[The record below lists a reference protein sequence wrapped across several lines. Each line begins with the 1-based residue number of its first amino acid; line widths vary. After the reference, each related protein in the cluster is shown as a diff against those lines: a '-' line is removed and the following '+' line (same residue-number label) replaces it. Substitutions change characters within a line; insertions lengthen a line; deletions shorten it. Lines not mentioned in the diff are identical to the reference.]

1 MRQIIKKIYDTLLRS
16 YGCQGWYPL
25 TELGN
30 TTPVNITKSGSLS
43 GYHPNDY
50 SYPKTDNQRFEVCI
64 GAIITQNTSWLSVEK
79 ALLNLKKLG
88 ALNAGKMNKLELAK
102 LEEAI
107 KPAGYF
113 RQKAKKLKE
122 FTRFYLSLKGRTP
135 AREELLSVWGV
146 GPETADSM
154 LLYAFKV
161 PSFVVD
167 AYTRRIFANLGF
179 VKEKASYDE
188 IKELF
193 EANLQ
198 PPDLVVY
205 QEYHALLVEHAKRYY
220 TKKEDYQKC
229 PLYRIIKKFSKR
241 E

>member
-1 MRQIIKKIYDTLLRS
+1 MINAIYDDLMEW

-25 TELGN
+25 TELRN
-30 TTPVNITKSGSLS
+30 EKPVNITKSGSVS

-50 SYPKTDNQRFEVCI
+50 SYPRTDNQCFEVCI
-64 GAIITQNTSWLSVEK
+64 GAIVTQGTSWVQVEK
-79 ALLNLKKLG
+79 ALLNLHKLG
-88 ALNAGKMNKLELAK
+88 ALNAETMNKLNVVK
-102 LEEAI
+102 LEQAL

-113 RQKAKKLKE
+113 RQKAKKMKE
-122 FTRFYLSLKGRTP
+122 FIKFYLSLKGRTP
-135 AREELLSVWGV
+135 TREDLLGIWGV

-161 PSFVVD
+161 PTFVVD
-167 AYTRRIFANLGF
+167 AYTMRIFAHLGLI
-179 VKEKASYDE
+179 KEKASYDE

-220 TKKEDYQKC
+220 KKKEDYQKC
-229 PLYRIIKKFSKR
+229 PLYIKHVAKKKN
-241 E
+241 